1 MVIRRRLKYGN
12 IKVEFDGHKFD
23 SKREANRYIYLK
35 SLEKKRVIE
44 KLAIHPEFVLEV
56 KGMIICKYIAD
67 FSYFSDGK
75 FIVEDVKSKFT
86 KKISTYRLKKKLL
99 LALYNIEITEI
110 DT

>member
-1 MVIRRRLKYGN
+1 MNKYRN
-12 IKVEFDGHKFD
+12 VRVEFDGHKFD

-67 FSYFSDGK
+67 FSYFSDGR
-75 FIVEDVKSKFT
+75 FIVEDVKSPVSKT
-86 KKISTYRLKKKLL
+86 PVYRLKSKLL
-99 LALYNIEITEI
+99 KALYDIEITEI
-110 DT
+110 DK